1 MIPRPP
7 RSTRTDTLFPYTT
20 SADLVLAAP
29 QRHSRFRGL
38 GGAVQ
43 SVVADLRTGVSERRF
58 DTSAQLRIRQAL
70 RPAQPAGPWRLNLEQ
85 WRQPGPG
92 ARRRSHP
99 RFPAACL
106 RRPDDGQSSQGLGQT
121 LLPCCSLT
129 SDKPSR
135 KTVFAA
141 RHTATGSLAKTVGLP
156 HKPVMYQVGVHC
168 ASLCIEVP
176 STVFMRACLAAEI
189 GRASCRERV
198 CQYV

>member
-58 DTSAQLRIRQAL
+58 DTRAQLRIRQAL

-92 ARRRSHP
+92 DRKSVVAGKVVSVREAQGGRRSVTNKYKKKIHNI
-99 RFPAACL
+99 L
-106 RRPDDGQSSQGLGQT
+106 
-121 LLPCCSLT
+121 
-129 SDKPSR
+129 
-135 KTVFAA
+135 
-141 RHTATGSLAKTVGLP
+141 
-156 HKPVMYQVGVHC
+156 
-168 ASLCIEVP
+168 
-176 STVFMRACLAAEI
+176 
-189 GRASCRERV
+189 
-198 CQYV
+198 